1 MLINLSDV
9 LSNDGKTLQTK
20 VKLDMTSFESRMGS
34 FTISD
39 SSEVAVD
46 IVNLGKKRLSI
57 DVSCNLTVDIPCD
70 RCLKIVKNDFCITSH
85 KDIDMNKTEDDRLNE
100 LDENDYIVGNDLDVD
115 GIIYDEI
122 LVNWPVKILCK
133 EDCKGIC
140 KKCGANLNKGDCGC
154 DQVVLDPRMAAIR
167 DIFNNSKQ

>member
-9 LSNDGKTLQTK
+9 LSNDGRTLQTK
-20 VKLDMTSFESRMGS
+20 VELDMTRFESRMGA
-34 FTISD
+34 FLITE
-39 SSEVAVD
+39 SSEVDID

-57 DVSCNLTVDIPCD
+57 DLKCELTVDIPCD
-70 RCLKIVKNDFCITSH
+70 RCLKVVKKRFNISSH

-100 LDENDYIVGNDLDVD
+100 LDENDYIVGNDLDINSIV
-115 GIIYDEI
+115 YDEI

-133 EDCKGIC
+133 DDCKGMC